1 MDRSF
6 GAIPFLLVSLSSLAG
21 SACVAP
27 KFLVSIPA
35 NSTPL
40 REARY
45 YRTQDWQNL
54 AAGAVLD
61 QGLRLVFHGP
71 TAHYPQG
78 VRQIPGTLQTEDFRG
93 PRWWSGE
100 DSPVLRVG
108 TVAAVALIR
117 RQTDKGY
124 RESGALFNVGG
135 AILTEW
141 LNLVYGALAKHF

>member
-1 MDRSF
+1 MRRLFVLSF
-6 GAIPFLLVSLSSLAG
+6 LALAASG
-21 SACVAP
+21 CVAP
-27 KFLVSIPA
+27 KFLIDIPA
-35 NSTPL
+35 QSSPV

-78 VRQIPGTLQTEDFRG
+78 TRQIPGTLRTEDYTG

-100 DSPVLRVG
+100 DSPVYRVG

-117 RQTDKGY
+117 RQTDRGY

-141 LNLVYGALAKHF
+141 VNLLYGILAKHF

>member
-1 MDRSF
+1 MFTR
-6 GAIPFLLVSLSSLAG
+6 LVFAAACFALTG
-21 SACVAP
+21 CVAP

-78 VRQIPGTLQTEDFRG
+78 VRQIPGTLLTEDYVG
-93 PRWWSGE
+93 HRWWSGE
-100 DSPVLRVG
+100 DSPVYRIG
-108 TVAAVALIR
+108 TVALVAMIR

-135 AILTEW
+135 ALLTEW
-141 LNLVYGALAKHF
+141 VNALYGILAKHF